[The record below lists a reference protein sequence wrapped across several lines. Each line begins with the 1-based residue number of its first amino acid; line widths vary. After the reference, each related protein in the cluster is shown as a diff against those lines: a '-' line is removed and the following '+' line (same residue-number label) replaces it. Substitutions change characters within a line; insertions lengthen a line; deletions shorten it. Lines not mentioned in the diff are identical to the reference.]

1 MGTTHAAV
9 LRKANAAMRAELTRL
24 DLADGCFCEPPEFLT
39 LLFRNRRS
47 QVLDLRRMLSHEDDQ
62 GYVRYSSDPGIA
74 NQLGIQRKQAF
85 WVFRITTRRCL
96 PIDQATSTINFAN
109 RVEVSDKLASFRK
122 GSKYFDLEIF
132 PRVRD
137 ADPIILDESLEQ
149 VNPLMH
155 QTIPGFALFIF
166 ESSVTIQAPFLE

>member
-9 LRKANAAMRAELTRL
+9 LRKANAAMRTKVTYL

-39 LLFRNRRS
+39 LFFRDRRS
-47 QVLDLRRMLSHEDDQ
+47 QVLDLRRMLSHKHDQ
-62 GYVRYSSDPGIA
+62 GYLRYSSDPGIA

-85 WVFRITTRRCL
+85 WVFRIATRRCL
-96 PIDQATSTINFAN
+96 PIDQATSVINFAN
-109 RVEVSDKLASFRK
+109 RVEISDKLASSPK
-122 GSKYFDLEIF
+122 DSKYFDLEIL

-137 ADPIILDESLEQ
+137 ADPIVLDESLEQ
-149 VNPLMH
+149 VDPLMH
-155 QTIPGFALFIF
+155 QTIPGFSLFVF